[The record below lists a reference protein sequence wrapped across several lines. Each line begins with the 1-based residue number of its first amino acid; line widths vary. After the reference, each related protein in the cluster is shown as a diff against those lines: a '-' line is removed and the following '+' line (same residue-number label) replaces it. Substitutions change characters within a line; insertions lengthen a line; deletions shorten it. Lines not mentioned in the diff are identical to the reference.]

1 MVQASLVE
9 KKLKRMLFC
18 LLAAAGLVTA
28 AGGANLYAQY
38 AVVAP
43 AESMARTMPELDTT
57 AVTGA
62 DTLVLSLEDCLK
74 IALSENISVK
84 VADQEITRNEYAKK
98 GSYAALFPQVSLSGS
113 YQRTIKKQVMYMD
126 GMSGG
131 SMFGSL
137 FAPIFSVLG
146 QMAAA
151 TGVPFDPQAIID
163 AMSGGQDAGSAS
175 DGIEV
180 GRLNTYSA
188 GLTASMPLIN
198 FQLWESLKLSGA
210 QVELAVEQ
218 ARESRL
224 AMVSNVKQAYY
235 GVLLA
240 KEAFDVYKTVYEN
253 AVENFEQT
261 ERRHN
266 AQKASDLEMARAQA
280 NVASAIPN
288 VYTAENNVILALW
301 QLKALIGIDLD
312 SNIDVAG
319 RLTDYT
325 DTMLGDVARSED
337 ELSLDGNTQ
346 MRQLALQADMLAASV
361 RTQKYANLPSLAV
374 AFSYSYMAMTND
386 FKFSEYKWTPYSYVG
401 LQLNIPIFTGLKNY
415 NAVRQARVQ
424 QSELDLQKVN
434 AERQL
439 RIGIRQSL
447 QTMETNMKSYA
458 SAQTAVD
465 LAQKAYDISSK
476 SYQVGRSTLTDL
488 NDAQLVLTQA
498 RLGVSQAI
506 YNYLG
511 AKTSLEQLLGYD
523 FLDDEGN
530 VDLEG
535 SYGK

>member
-1 MVQASLVE
+1 M
-9 KKLKRMLFC
+9 FC

-38 AVVAP
+38 AVVSP
-43 AESMARTMPELDTT
+43 TESMARTMPELDTT

-319 RLTDYT
+319 SLSDYT

>member
-1 MVQASLVE
+1 MQLN
-9 KKLKRMLFC
+9 KKLSC
-18 LLAAAGLVTA
+18 LAVAAALLSGGGLH
-28 AGGANLYAQY
+28 AQY
-38 AVVAP
+38 ATEVSA
-43 AESMARTMPELDTT
+43 SRDTA
-57 AVTGA
+57 AVSAA
-62 DTLVLSLEDCLK
+62 DTLVLTLEDCLK

-98 GSYAALFPQVSLSGS
+98 GSYAALFPQISLSGS

-126 GMSGG
+126 GMSGSG
-131 SMFGSL
+131 GMFGSM

-151 TGVPFDPQAIID
+151 SGVPFDPDEIIA
-163 AMSGGQDAGSAS
+163 AMSGGDDDSSSSG
-175 DGIEV
+175 GIEV

-188 GLTASMPLIN
+188 GLSASMPLIN

-224 AMVSNVKQAYY
+224 SMVTSVKQAYY

-266 AQKASDLEMARAQA
+266 AQKASDLEIARAQA

-288 VYTAENNVILALW
+288 VYTAENNVILSLW

-325 DTMLGDVARSED
+325 DTMLEDVARSED
-337 ELSLDGNTQ
+337 DFSLDNNTQ
-346 MRQLALQADMLAASV
+346 MRQLALQADMLASSV
-361 RTQKYANLPSLAV
+361 RTQTYANLPSLAV

-386 FKFSEYKWTPYSYVG
+386 FNFSEYQWTPYSYVG
-401 LQLNIPIFTGLKNY
+401 LQLSIPIFTGLKNY
-415 NAVRQARVQ
+415 NAVRQAKVQ

-439 RIGIRQSL
+439 RIGIRQNL

-506 YNYLG
+506 YNYLN
-511 AKTSLEQLLGYD
+511 AKSGLEQMLGYD

-535 SYGK
+535 SSGK